1 MLADTFIVDQLLEEA
16 SQRWGIWNEEGDMW
30 WLVSNPSSGKSD
42 YVAVFVKF
50 DDAECALGDVIAGE
64 NPHVGKCEVPPSHIR
79 PIALSDLLV
88 AVCADGS
95 PVNGYVVFYDL
106 AGTME
111 YFDFPEGQ
119 G

>member
-16 SQRWGIWNEEGDMW
+16 SQRWGIWNEEGDRW
-30 WLVSNPSSGKSD
+30 WLARDYSLGKVD
-42 YVAVFVKF
+42 YVAVFVNF
-50 DDAECALGDVIAGE
+50 NDAECALRDAVANGMPYQGS
-64 NPHVGKCEVPPSHIR
+64 PPPSHIR

-88 AVCADGS
+88 AVREDGS
-95 PVNGYVVFYDL
+95 PVTGYVVFYDL

-111 YFDFPEGQ
+111 YFDLPEGQ